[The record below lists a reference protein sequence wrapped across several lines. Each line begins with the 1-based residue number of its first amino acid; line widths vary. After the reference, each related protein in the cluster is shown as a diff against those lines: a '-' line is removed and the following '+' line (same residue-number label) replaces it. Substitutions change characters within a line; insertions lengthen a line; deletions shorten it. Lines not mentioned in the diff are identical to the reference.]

1 MHGDSAHNTRR
12 LWPRYLACYALWLGV
27 AVLGAWLIVPLRAI
41 LFNLAVRLR
50 FNPWVVRA
58 VDEFGVVT
66 LGLLWLVS
74 IIVLEYYLRR
84 GVPRKQLW
92 GRAAR
97 VAAFEAALLGLAYG
111 LQAILV

>member
-1 MHGDSAHNTRR
+1 MRGDSSHNTWQ
-12 LWPRYLACYALWLGV
+12 LWPRYLACYVLWL
-27 AVLGAWLIVPLRAI
+27 AFAALGAWLIVPLRAI

-84 GVPRKQLW
+84 GVLKRQLW
-92 GRAAR
+92 GRAVR
-97 VAAFEAALLGLAYG
+97 VAGLEIALLGLVYG
-111 LQAILV
+111 LQALLA